1 MGHDISYRPI
11 AQSTAQDQKTL
22 QRGSLAV
29 DDGGGGRNAARAFSC
44 TKSSSS
50 LSPSDRRGGYRL
62 LQPSPEL
69 SRSPEPRKTKSR
81 TGKTRRNAHTR
92 ETGFWCGQRTTAF
105 SVFLAIYR
113 IKNMQAMLA
122 TTRAPRATLHR
133 ELRHP
138 PAQNVPRDSLKP
150 TDSVRTA
157 RTSSPFTGRA
167 QLTRAQ
173 TNRKKRK
180 ANSILARTC
189 QTYSTISP

>member
-1 MGHDISYRPI
+1 MEKRILGRQAMGHDISYRPI

-69 SRSPEPRKTKSR
+69 SWSPEPRKTKSR

-113 IKNMQAMLA
+113 IKTCRPCRPRRAH
-122 TTRAPRATLHR
+122 RAPRSIASCAIRQLRTCRATR
-133 ELRHP
+133 STNRLR
-138 PAQNVPRDSLKP
+138 AN
-150 TDSVRTA
+150 A
-157 RTSSPFTGRA
+157 RTSSPCTGRA
-167 QLTRAQ
+167 Q
-173 TNRKKRK
+173 
-180 ANSILARTC
+180 
-189 QTYSTISP
+189 